1 MKRVGISCV
10 LSALTILV
18 LTGCA
23 TKPSSSSSEFSY
35 EPFSGS
41 GAQGYVFD
49 MDEKYSLKTNLI
61 DVLNEKIEESI
72 SDIEVFTALEDVIG
86 VNDFYANK
94 VTITTSESNLYGL
107 ENKNSIYNTDNYIE
121 NTQTIITRDNTNH
134 TLAGESSK
142 TSKTSDGE
150 TTTKG
155 TYSLTYD
162 EGLFCAI
169 ETWDYD
175 NQEDISNN
183 YLLSDEFVEK
193 HLALTY
199 GKELYEYFLDQ
210 YEDTQLFGDSDIV
223 ISREESYINISLN
236 RNKVYHEEEI
246 LYTHTIS
253 LTISKDGYISDFVNN
268 YIVYNG
274 TTTHSDTLY
283 TDCETYH
290 FEKI

>member
-1 MKRVGISCV
+1 MSIIS
-10 LSALTILV
+10 
-18 LTGCA
+18 
-23 TKPSSSSSEFSY
+23 
-35 EPFSGS
+35 SG
-41 GAQGYVFD
+41 
-49 MDEKYSLKTNLI
+49 
-61 DVLNEKIEESI
+61 
-72 SDIEVFTALEDVIG
+72 
-86 VNDFYANK
+86 
-94 VTITTSESNLYGL
+94 
-107 ENKNSIYNTDNYIE
+107 DNYVE

-199 GKELYEYFLDQ
+199 GKEFYEYFLNQ

-223 ISREESYINISLN
+223 ISSEEGYINISLN
-236 RNKVYHEEEI
+236 RSKVYNEEEI
-246 LYTHTIS
+246 LHTHTIS
-253 LTISKDGYISDFVNN
+253 LTISKDGYISDFINK

-283 TDCETYH
+283 ADCETYH